1 MTNEEFNESF
11 RKRTKAFAV
20 AVIKLC
26 DKLAPS
32 QATRVIV
39 YQLCKAATSVG
50 ANYRAFCRG
59 RSKKELYSK
68 ICIVV
73 EEADESLY
81 WLEVILDSGKD
92 NSQELHLLIQE
103 ATEILK
109 VVAKTKSSLEDRSEG

>member
-1 MTNEEFNESF
+1 MTNEEFNEYF

-20 AVIKLC
+20 AVIKFC
-26 DKLAPS
+26 DKLPS
-32 QATRVIV
+32 SPSTKVIV
-39 YQLCKAATSVG
+39 YQLCKAATAVG

-59 RSKKELYSK
+59 RSKKELYAK

-73 EEADESLY
+73 EEADENLY

-92 NSQELHLLIQE
+92 NSEELHGLIQE

-109 VVAKTKSSLEDRSEG
+109 VVAKTKNSLEG